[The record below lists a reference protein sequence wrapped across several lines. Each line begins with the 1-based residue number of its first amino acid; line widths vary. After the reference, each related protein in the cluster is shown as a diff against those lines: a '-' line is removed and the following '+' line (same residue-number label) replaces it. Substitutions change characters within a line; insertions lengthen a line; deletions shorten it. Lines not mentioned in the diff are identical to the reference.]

1 MGWRAG
7 AALARAG
14 GRRHPAWE
22 NAFSVVDPQI
32 NASGIHVWPFNP
44 SFPIDVR
51 FFVAGGTHNIRINRH
66 DYYEIMFV
74 WQGRTELMIQDRCFE
89 IGPGDLVV
97 IGSGLYHGIIGR
109 PPVKLVTLYFEPELV
124 SRPPAEGE
132 DVEYLRPF
140 LSQSAGAAHVV
151 PAESGIS
158 EQVLDLMQRIHAELP
173 AASVR
178 QRLSVKTYLKT
189 ILVLLVN
196 HYAAYLGNQETVDR
210 KETELQRLAVL
221 FDYLEQHYHE
231 PIRVAEAAHVC
242 ALSASHFMYFFRKA
256 TGQSF
261 LGYLNRFRVAKA
273 QASLVWTEQTLA
285 EISLATG
292 FCDQSHFGQVFRKLV
307 GMTPLNYRHRFS
319 QNGLAI
325 QETTVPGHGPIMPL
339 EPMVRQPAR
348 AQFS

>member
-1 MGWRAG
+1 M
-7 AALARAG
+7 
-14 GRRHPAWE
+14 
-22 NAFSVVDPQI
+22 
-32 NASGIHVWPFNP
+32 
-44 SFPIDVR
+44 
-51 FFVAGGTHNIRINRH
+51 
-66 DYYEIMFV
+66 
-74 WQGRTELMIQDRCFE
+74 
-89 IGPGDLVV
+89 
-97 IGSGLYHGIIGR
+97 
-109 PPVKLVTLYFEPELV
+109 
-124 SRPPAEGE
+124 
-132 DVEYLRPF
+132 
-140 LSQSAGAAHVV
+140 
-151 PAESGIS
+151 
-158 EQVLDLMQRIHAELP
+158 
-173 AASVR
+173 
-178 QRLSVKTYLKT
+178 
-189 ILVLLVN
+189 N

-319 QNGLAI
+319 QNGLLI
-325 QETTVPGHGPIMPL
+325 QGDHRAWPRTDHAAGTDGSTASKSSILIGRFHGRNNTISLLPL
-339 EPMVRQPAR
+339 EVRGMDGGT
-348 AQFS
+348 